1 MNEILR
7 QEVRFLTTRLGAIVR
22 EQSGAAVFS
31 AIEVLRKVAKQI
43 RQGPNLVEARPGM
56 PVAQHGAPL
65 RAKERA
71 VNRLSVEEAEAV
83 AHAFSLFFHLVN
95 LCEERERIRR
105 LRAHDQQE
113 TGAPMSLRHTF
124 SELRRQGVP
133 AAAVKKLVE
142 SMHVE
147 PVLTAHPT
155 EAKRRSVL
163 NHLLRLGRT
172 LDATCGDMTLA
183 ADHDIDAW
191 IEALWLTDEVREGV
205 VTPAME
211 SENARFFLERTI
223 YDLAGSFW
231 EKFCAEMNRGYP
243 HLPEPA
249 PFLSF
254 GSWVGTDRD
263 GNPFVTPETSL
274 DAADQVRLSI
284 LRYYHEACRLMLGWA
299 SFPCRSFESAS
310 AFRSGQALR
319 REIDRD
325 MRRFPP
331 TRAFA
336 ALDQPSEL
344 YRRKLRIMMWRLERT
359 MERVPGAY
367 AEAHEFTAEL
377 RKLADLLTAY
387 PSPRIARLGPR
398 RLGVASQVFG
408 FHGAS
413 LDFRT
418 HSGATRGA
426 ADEILRKARLPIEP
440 AEARIASIKRMLF
453 RSAVRPHFTDAT
465 QRVLEEFRALRTI
478 QTRNGEAAAHRYVLS
493 MTASAADV
501 WDVLLLARQA
511 GLVEPRGRR
520 LHSRLDVIPLFETLD
535 DLEAG
540 PGIMEGLFADPLY
553 RRLLHTREDFQ
564 EVMLGY
570 SDSVKDGGYVAANW
584 ALFHAQKRLAQVA
597 EKYGVRFSLFHGKG
611 GTIDRGGGQSH
622 RSIQAQPFA
631 APGGRLR
638 ITEQGEVVSLKYSN
652 IAIAERN
659 IEQLVTSVLDA
670 HLLHFLRVEAARIP
684 EWEHYATELAA
695 SSRDFYRKLVY
706 ETPEFVEYF
715 RQATPIDLIEQ
726 IRLGSRPA
734 RRWGAA
740 GLRDLR
746 AIPWVFAWT
755 QSRHLLPAWFGLGH
769 ALETFQR
776 DHAPHGLDIL
786 RSMHEGWPFFFNLV
800 NNAEHSLAKTD
811 LYIASLYAALVRPR
825 ELGKRIFARIEEEY
839 HRSVRGVLD
848 VSSSSTLLA
857 GQHVL
862 AESIRLRNPYV
873 DPLNFLQT
881 RFLERWRRQHDG
893 RQRQKSGARSQ
904 EPELRKAK
912 DAAVF
917 HLLQLTVGGIAFGMK
932 STG

>member
-1 MNEILR
+1 MNEQLR
-7 QEVRFLTTRLGAIVR
+7 QEVRFLTTRLGAMVR
-22 EQSGAAVFS
+22 EQSGPAVFS

-43 RQGPNLVEARPGM
+43 RQSPNPKL
-56 PVAQHGAPL
+56 L
-65 RAKERA
+65 KTKERA
-71 VNRLSVEEAEAV
+71 VNRLSVEEAAAV

-105 LRAHDQQE
+105 LRAHDRQGA
-113 TGAPMSLRHTF
+113 GAPMSLRHTF

-133 AAAVKKLVE
+133 AAAVKKLLE
-142 SMHVE
+142 SMHLE

-163 NHLLRLGRT
+163 NHILRLGRT
-172 LDATCGDMTLA
+172 LDAACGELT
-183 ADHDIDAW
+183 ADTERDIDPW

-231 EKFCAEMNRGYP
+231 EKFCAEMARGYP
-243 HLPEPA
+243 RLPEPV

-274 DAADQVRLSI
+274 DAAEQVRRSI
-284 LRYYHEACRLMLGWA
+284 LRYYRETCRRMLGWA
-299 SFPCRSFESAS
+299 SFPCRNLQSESV
-310 AFRSGQALR
+310 LR
-319 REIDRD
+319 REIKRD
-325 MRRFPP
+325 MRRFPA
-331 TRAFA
+331 TGAFEVI
-336 ALDQPSEL
+336 DQPGEL
-344 YRRKLRIMMWRLERT
+344 FRRKLRIVMWRLERT
-359 MERVPGAY
+359 AERAPGAY
-367 AEAHEFTAEL
+367 AAPQEFTHEL
-377 RKLADLLTAY
+377 RKLTDLLAAY
-387 PSPRIARLGPR
+387 PSPRIARLGPG
-398 RLGVASQVFG
+398 RLRVASQVFG

-418 HSGATRGA
+418 HAHATRA
-426 ADEILRKARLPIEP
+426 AAEEILRKANLPTQPGEV
-440 AEARIASIKRMLF
+440 RITSIKQMLF
-453 RSAVRPHFTDAT
+453 HPPLRLSSSAAT
-465 QRVLEEFRALRTI
+465 HRVLEEFRALRTI
-478 QTRNGEAAAHRYVLS
+478 QVRNGEGAAHRYVLS
-493 MTASAADV
+493 MTSSAADV
-501 WDVLLLARQA
+501 WDVLLLARQT
-511 GLVEPRGRR
+511 GLIEPRGRR

-540 PGIMEGLFADPLY
+540 PRIMEELFADPLY
-553 RRLLHTREDFQ
+553 RRILRARSDFQ

-584 ALFHAQKRLAQVA
+584 GLFHAQKRLAQVA

-652 IAIAERN
+652 PAIAERN
-659 IEQLVTSVLDA
+659 LEQLVTSVLDA
-670 HLLHFLRVEAARIP
+670 HLLHFCRVEAAKVP
-684 EWEHYATELAA
+684 EWEGYATELAA
-695 SSRDFYRKLVY
+695 SSRDFYRQLVY
-706 ETPEFVEYF
+706 ETPGFVEYF
-715 RQATPIDLIEQ
+715 RQATPIDLIEH

-734 RRWGAA
+734 RRLGAH

-755 QSRHLLPAWFGLGH
+755 QSRHLLPAWFGLGY
-769 ALETFQR
+769 ALEKFQR
-776 DHAPHGLDIL
+776 DHAPYGLDIL
-786 RSMHEGWPFFFNLV
+786 RSMHEGWPFFFNLI

-825 ELGKRIFARIEEEY
+825 ARGKEIFRLIEEEY
-839 HRSVRGVLD
+839 HRSVRGVLETSG
-848 VSSSSTLLA
+848 SSMLLA

-881 RFLERWRRQHDG
+881 RFLERWRRQRG
-893 RQRQKSGARSQ
+893 KQ
-904 EPELRKAK
+904 EHPTNTAL
-912 DAAVF
+912 F
-917 HLLQLTVGGIAFGMK
+917 HLLQITVGGIAFGMK

>member
-1 MNEILR
+1 MNKQLR
-7 QEVRFLTTRLGAIVR
+7 QEVRFLTTRLGAMVR
-22 EQSGAAVFS
+22 EQAGKEVFS

-43 RQGPNLVEARPGM
+43 RQSPNPRLLE
-56 PVAQHGAPL
+56 
-65 RAKERA
+65 AKERA
-71 VNRLSVEEAEAV
+71 IQRLSPEEAAAV

-95 LCEERERIRR
+95 LCEERERVRR
-105 LRAHDQQE
+105 LHAHDRQ
-113 TGAPMSLRHTF
+113 GSGSPMSLRHTF
-124 SELRRQGVP
+124 SELHRQGIP
-133 AAAVKKLVE
+133 AAAVRKLIE

-163 NHLLRLGRT
+163 NHILRLGKT
-172 LDATCGDMTLA
+172 LDAACGDLSGNTPS
-183 ADHDIDAW
+183 DVDSW

-231 EKFCAEMNRGYP
+231 EKFCEELTRRFPNLAN
-243 HLPEPA
+243 PA

-274 DAADQVRLSI
+274 DAAEQLRLSI
-284 LRYYHEACRLMLGWA
+284 LHYYVTACSRMLGWV
-299 SFPCRSFESAS
+299 SFPCRNAAMAAS
-310 AFRSGQALR
+310 LR
-319 REIDRD
+319 REIERD

-331 TRAFA
+331 TRTFEAI
-336 ALDQPSEL
+336 DQPSEL
-344 YRRKLRIMMWRLERT
+344 FRRKLRIMIWRLGRTAERA
-359 MERVPGAY
+359 PGAY
-367 AEAHEFTAEL
+367 SAPEDFTREL
-377 RKLADLLTAY
+377 DKLGDMLAAY

-398 RLGVASQVFG
+398 KLRVTSQVFG

-418 HSGATRGA
+418 HSRATRRA
-426 ADEILRKARLPIEP
+426 VDEILRKVRLPHEP
-440 AEARIASIKRMLF
+440 SEARIDSIKQMLF
-453 RSAVRPHFTDAT
+453 EPAVRPPFSAT
-465 QRVLEEFRALRTI
+465 TSRVLEEFRALCTI
-478 QTRNGEAAAHRYVLS
+478 QTRNGEAASHRYILS
-493 MTASAADV
+493 MTSRAADV
-501 WDVLLLARQA
+501 WDVLLLARQT
-511 GLVEPRGRR
+511 GVLEVQNRR
-520 LHSRLDVIPLFETLD
+520 LLPHLDVIPLFETLD

-540 PGIMEGLFADPLY
+540 PQIMEELFADPLY
-553 RRLLHTREDFQ
+553 RKILRARDDFQ

-570 SDSVKDGGYVAANW
+570 SDSVKDGGYMAANW
-584 ALFHAQKRLAQVA
+584 GLFHAQKRLAKVA
-597 EKYGVRFSLFHGKG
+597 EKHSVRFSLFHGKG

-622 RSIQAQPFA
+622 RSIQAQPSA

-652 IAIAERN
+652 PAIAERN
-659 IEQLVTSVLDA
+659 LEQLVTSVFDA
-670 HLLHFLRVEAARIP
+670 HLLHSHRLDAAKVP
-684 EWEHYATELAA
+684 EWEGYATELAA
-695 SSRDFYRKLVY
+695 SSRDFYRQLVY
-706 ETPEFVEYF
+706 ETPAFVEYF
-715 RQATPIDLIEQ
+715 RQATPIDLIEH

-734 RRWGAA
+734 RRWGA
-740 GLRDLR
+740 GDLRDLR

-769 ALETFQR
+769 ALEKFQR
-776 DHAPHGLDIL
+776 EHAPHGGDIL
-786 RSMHEGWPFFFNLV
+786 RTMHEGWPFFFNLI

-811 LYIASLYAALVRPR
+811 LYIASLYAALVRPKS
-825 ELGKRIFARIEEEY
+825 LGKKIFSLIGEEY
-839 HRSVRGVLD
+839 HRSVRGVLET
-848 VSSSSTLLA
+848 SRASALLA

-881 RFLERWRRQHDG
+881 RFLERWRHLP
-893 RQRQKSGARSQ
+893 SGKQ
-904 EPELRKAK
+904 TKK
-912 DAAVF
+912 DSIL
-917 HLLQLTVGGIAFGMK
+917 HLLQITVGGIAFGMK

>member
-1 MNEILR
+1 LVLFLLVTEFMNELLR

-22 EQSGAAVFS
+22 EQSGPEVFA

-43 RQGPNLVEARPGM
+43 RQTPNSKL
-56 PVAQHGAPL
+56 L
-65 RAKERA
+65 KAKERA
-71 VNRLSVEEAEAV
+71 VNKLSVEDATDV

-95 LCEERERIRR
+95 LCEERERVRR
-105 LRAHDQQE
+105 LHAYDWQGA
-113 TGAPMSLRHTF
+113 GAPMSLRYTF
-124 SELRRQGVP
+124 SELRKQKVP
-133 AAAVKKLVE
+133 AAAVKKLLT
-142 SMHVE
+142 SMHIE

-163 NHLLRLGRT
+163 NHILRLGRT
-172 LDATCGDMTLA
+172 LDAACGDLTPVA
-183 ADHDIDAW
+183 EREIDSW

-205 VTPAME
+205 VTPEME

-223 YDLAGSFW
+223 YDLAGTFW
-231 EKFCAEMNRGYP
+231 ERFCAEMARRYP
-243 HLPEPA
+243 SLPEPV
-249 PFLSF
+249 PFLSL

-274 DAADQVRLSI
+274 DAAEQVRRSI
-284 LRYYHEACRLMLGWA
+284 LRYYHGACNRMLGWA
-299 SFPCRSFESAS
+299 SFPCNNPRLA
-310 AFRSGQALR
+310 ATLR

-325 MRRFPP
+325 MQRYPA

-336 ALDQPSEL
+336 AIDQPSEL

-359 MERVPGAY
+359 EERVPGAY
-367 AEAHEFTAEL
+367 AAPQEFTDEL
-377 RKLADLLTAY
+377 RKLTDLLAAY
-387 PSPRIARLGPR
+387 PSPRIARLGPG
-398 RLGVASQVFG
+398 RLRVASQVFG

-418 HSGATRGA
+418 HSRTTRAA
-426 ADEILRKARLPIEP
+426 ADEVLRKAHLPTEP
-440 AEARIASIKRMLF
+440 YEARITSIQQLLF
-453 RSAVRPHFTDAT
+453 QPAVRLSFSAAT
-465 QRVLEEFRALRTI
+465 LRVLEEFRALRTI
-478 QTRNGEAAAHRYVLS
+478 QVRNGEGAAHRYVLS
-493 MTASAADV
+493 MTSSAADV
-501 WDVLLLARQA
+501 WDVLLLARQT
-511 GLVEPRGRR
+511 GLIEPRGRR
-520 LHSRLDVIPLFETLD
+520 LHSRIDVIPLFETLD

-540 PGIMEGLFADPLY
+540 PRIMEELFADPLY
-553 RRLLHTREDFQ
+553 RRILRSRNEFQ

-584 ALFHAQKRLAQVA
+584 GLFDAQKRLAQVA
-597 EKYGVRFSLFHGKG
+597 EKYRVRFSLFHGKG

-622 RSIQAQPFA
+622 RSIQAQPYA

-652 IAIAERN
+652 PAIAERN
-659 IEQLVTSVLDA
+659 LEQLVTSVLDA
-670 HLLHFLRVEAARIP
+670 HLLHSRRVEAAKVP
-684 EWEHYATELAA
+684 EWEVYATELAA

-726 IRLGSRPA
+726 IRLGSRPS
-734 RRWGAA
+734 RRWGASD
-740 GLRDLR
+740 LRDLR

-769 ALETFQR
+769 SLEKFQR
-776 DHAPHGLDIL
+776 DHAPYGMDIL
-786 RSMHEGWPFFFNLV
+786 RSMHEGWPFFFNLI

-811 LYIASLYAALVRPR
+811 LYIASLYAALVRPTG
-825 ELGKRIFARIEEEY
+825 LGKRVFRLIEEEY

-848 VSSSSTLLA
+848 ISNSSALLA

-881 RFLERWRRQHDG
+881 RFLERWRRERG
-893 RQRQKSGARSQ
+893 KQ
-904 EPELRKAK
+904 EHPANTAL
-912 DAAVF
+912 F
-917 HLLQLTVGGIAFGMK
+917 HLLQITVGGIAFGMK

>member
-1 MNEILR
+1 MNEQLR
-7 QEVRFLTTRLGAIVR
+7 QEVRFLTTRLGAMVR
-22 EQSGAAVFS
+22 EQSGAGVFS
-31 AIEVLRKVAKQI
+31 AIEALRKVAKQI
-43 RQGPNLVEARPGM
+43 RQSPNLVGAR
-56 PVAQHGAPL
+56 HGVPL
-65 RAKERA
+65 RTKERA
-71 VNRLSVEEAEAV
+71 VNQLSVGEAADV

-95 LCEERERIRR
+95 LCEERERIRH
-105 LRAHDQQE
+105 LRAHDRQG
-113 TGAPMSLRHTF
+113 TGPPMSLRHTF

-133 AAAVKKLVE
+133 TAAVKKLLG
-142 SMHVE
+142 SMHIE

-163 NHLLRLGRT
+163 NHILRLGRT
-172 LDATCGDMTLA
+172 LDSTCGDLTSA
-183 ADHDIDAW
+183 AERDVDSW

-205 VTPAME
+205 VTPEME

-231 EKFCAEMNRGYP
+231 EKFCAEMFRRYP
-243 HLPEPA
+243 RLPEPV

-274 DAADQVRLSI
+274 DAAEKVRLSI
-284 LRYYHEACRLMLGWA
+284 LRYYHEACRRMLGWA
-299 SFPCRSFESAS
+299 SFPCRNLSFESA
-310 AFRSGQALR
+310 LR
-319 REIDRD
+319 VEINRD
-325 MRRFPP
+325 MRYFPP

-336 ALDQPSEL
+336 AIDQPSEL

-359 MERVPGAY
+359 MERAPGAY
-367 AEAHEFTAEL
+367 TAPEEFTREL
-377 RKLADLLTAY
+377 SKLTDLLAAY
-387 PSPRIARLGPR
+387 PSPRIAQLGPG
-398 RLGVASQVFG
+398 RLRVASQVFG

-418 HSGATRGA
+418 HSRATRGA
-426 ADEILRKARLPIEP
+426 TEEILHKAHLPTQP
-440 AEARIASIKRMLF
+440 SEARIKSIQRMLF
-453 RSAVRPHFTDAT
+453 QPPLCPPFSASTL
-465 QRVLEEFRALRTI
+465 RVLEEFRALRTI
-478 QTRNGEAAAHRYVLS
+478 QVRNGEVAAHRYVLS
-493 MTASAADV
+493 MTSSAADV
-501 WDVLLLARQA
+501 WDVLLLARQT

-520 LHSRLDVIPLFETLD
+520 LHSHLDVIPLFETLD

-540 PGIMEGLFADPLY
+540 PRIMEELFADPHY
-553 RRLLHTREDFQ
+553 RRILRGRQDFQ

-584 ALFHAQKRLAQVA
+584 ELFHAQKRLAQVA
-597 EKYGVRFSLFHGKG
+597 EKHRVRFSLFHGKG

-652 IAIAERN
+652 PAIAERN
-659 IEQLVTSVLDA
+659 LEQLVTSVLDA
-670 HLLHFLRVEAARIP
+670 HLLHFRRVEAARIP
-684 EWEHYATELAA
+684 EWEGYATELAA

-726 IRLGSRPA
+726 IRLGSRPS
-734 RRWGAA
+734 RRWGASD
-740 GLRDLR
+740 LRDLR

-769 ALETFQR
+769 ALENFQR
-776 DHAPHGLDIL
+776 DHHPHGLDIL
-786 RSMHEGWPFFFNLV
+786 RSMHEGWPFFFNLI

-811 LYIASLYAALVRPR
+811 LYIASLYAALVRPPG
-825 ELGKRIFARIEEEY
+825 LGRRIFRHIEEEY
-839 HRSVRGVLD
+839 HRSVRGVLETSG
-848 VSSSSTLLA
+848 SSMLLA

-881 RFLERWRRQHDG
+881 HFLERWRRQRG
-893 RQRQKSGARSQ
+893 RKQLPESGARSQ
-904 EPELRKAK
+904 EPGVRRAEGSGL
-912 DAAVF
+912 F
-917 HLLQLTVGGIAFGMK
+917 HLLQITVGGIAFGMK

>member
-1 MNEILR
+1 MNEQLR
-7 QEVRFLTTRLGAIVR
+7 HEVRFLTTRLGAMVR
-22 EQSGAAVFS
+22 EQSGPEVFS

-43 RQGPNLVEARPGM
+43 RQSPNPKL
-56 PVAQHGAPL
+56 L
-65 RAKERA
+65 KAKERA

-95 LCEERERIRR
+95 LCEERERVRR
-105 LRAHDQQE
+105 LRAHDRQGA
-113 TGAPMSLRHTF
+113 GAPMSLRRTF

-133 AAAVKKLVE
+133 AEAVKKLLE
-142 SMHVE
+142 SMHIE

-163 NHLLRLGRT
+163 NHILRLGRT
-172 LDATCGDMTLA
+172 LDATC
-183 ADHDIDAW
+183 ADLTSTATRDIDSW

-231 EKFCAEMNRGYP
+231 EKFCGEMVRRYP
-243 HLPEPA
+243 SLPEPV

-263 GNPFVTPETSL
+263 GNPFVTPQTSL
-274 DAADQVRLSI
+274 DAAEQVRLSI
-284 LRYYHEACRLMLGWA
+284 LRYYHDACRRMLGWA
-299 SFPCRSFESAS
+299 SFSSRHRSFESA
-310 AFRSGQALR
+310 LR
-319 REIDRD
+319 REIHRD
-325 MRRFPP
+325 MRRFPA

-336 ALDQPSEL
+336 AMDQPNEL
-344 YRRKLRIMMWRLERT
+344 YRRKLRILMWRLDRTAERA
-359 MERVPGAY
+359 PGAY
-367 AEAHEFTAEL
+367 AAPLEFTDEL
-377 RKLADLLTAY
+377 RKLEEMLAAH
-387 PSPRIARLGPR
+387 PSPRIARLGPG
-398 RLGVASQVFG
+398 RLRVASQVFG

-418 HSGATRGA
+418 HSRATRA
-426 ADEILRKARLPIEP
+426 AAEEVLRHAHRPAEP
-440 AEARIASIKRMLF
+440 AEARITSIQQMLF
-453 RSAVRPHFTDAT
+453 QPACRASFSTAT
-465 QRVLEEFRALRTI
+465 LRVLEEFRALRTI
-478 QTRNGEAAAHRYVLS
+478 QVRNGEAAAHRYVLS
-493 MTASAADV
+493 MTSSAADV

-520 LHSRLDVIPLFETLD
+520 LLSHLDVIPLFETLD

-540 PGIMEGLFADPLY
+540 PRILEELFANPLY
-553 RRLLHTREDFQ
+553 RRILRGRKDFQ

-584 ALFHAQKRLAQVA
+584 ELFHAQKRLAQVA
-597 EKYGVRFSLFHGKG
+597 EKYRVRFSLFHGKG

-652 IAIAERN
+652 PDIAERN
-659 IEQLVTSVLDA
+659 LEQLVTSVLDA
-670 HLLHFLRVEAARIP
+670 HLLHFRRVEAAKIP
-684 EWEHYATELAA
+684 EWEGYATELAA
-695 SSRDFYRKLVY
+695 SSRDFYRQLVY
-706 ETPEFVEYF
+706 ETEDFVEYF

-734 RRWGAA
+734 RRWGASD
-740 GLRDLR
+740 LRDLR

-769 ALETFQR
+769 ALEKFQH

-786 RSMHEGWPFFFNLV
+786 RSMHEGWPFFFNLI

-825 ELGKRIFARIEEEY
+825 GLGQRIFRLIEEEY
-839 HRSVRGVLD
+839 HRSVRGVLETSG
-848 VSSSSTLLA
+848 SSMLLA

-881 RFLERWRRQHDG
+881 RFLERWRRGEKQESEVRSKKPG
-893 RQRQKSGARSQ
+893 AGNQELGVRSQKSEA
-904 EPELRKAK
+904 RKA
-912 DAAVF
+912 DDTALF
-917 HLLQLTVGGIAFGMK
+917 HLLQITVGGIAFGMK

>member
-1 MNEILR
+1 MNEHLR
-7 QEVRFLTTRLGAIVR
+7 QEVRYLTTRLGAIVR
-22 EQSGAAVFS
+22 EQSGAEVFA
-31 AIEVLRKVAKQI
+31 AIEVLRKAAKQI
-43 RQGPNLVEARPGM
+43 RQSSKLVGAR
-56 PVAQHGAPL
+56 HGVPL
-65 RAKERA
+65 RTMEHA
-71 VNRLSVEEAEAV
+71 VNRLSVQEATDI

-95 LCEERERIRR
+95 LCEERERVRR
-105 LRAHDQQE
+105 LHAHDKQG

-124 SELRRQGVP
+124 SELRRQKVP
-133 AAAVKKLVE
+133 PAAVKKLLA

-163 NHLLRLGRT
+163 NHILRLGRT
-172 LDATCGDMTLA
+172 LDAACGDMTPA
-183 ADHDIDAW
+183 SEREIDSW

-205 VTPAME
+205 VTPEME

-223 YDLAGSFW
+223 YDLAGTFW
-231 EKFCAEMNRGYP
+231 ERFCAEMSRRYP
-243 HLPEPA
+243 SLPEPF
-249 PFLSF
+249 PFLSV

-274 DAADQVRLSI
+274 DAAEQVRRSI
-284 LRYYHEACRLMLGWA
+284 LRYYHQACNRMLGWV
-299 SFPCRSFESAS
+299 SFPCQSPALPS
-310 AFRSGQALR
+310 ALR
-319 REIDRD
+319 REITRD
-325 MRRFPP
+325 MQRFPA
-331 TRAFA
+331 TRAFEA
-336 ALDQPSEL
+336 IDQPSEL
-344 YRRKLRIMMWRLERT
+344 CRRKLRIMMWRLERT
-359 MERVPGAY
+359 LERAPGAY
-367 AEAHEFTAEL
+367 AAPQEFTREL
-377 RKLADLLTAY
+377 SWLTGLLNNY
-387 PSPRIARLGPR
+387 PSPRIAQLGPG
-398 RLGVASQVFG
+398 RLRVASQVFG

-418 HSGATRGA
+418 HSRATRAA
-426 ADEILRKARLPIEP
+426 ADEVLRKAHLSAEP
-440 AEARIASIKRMLF
+440 EVARIKSIQRMLF
-453 RSAVRPHFTDAT
+453 EPPLRSSFSTAT
-465 QRVLEEFRALRTI
+465 LHVLKEFRALRTI
-478 QTRNGEAAAHRYVLS
+478 QERNGEAAAFRYVLS
-493 MTASAADV
+493 MTSSASDV
-501 WDVLLLARQA
+501 WDVLLLARQT
-511 GLVEPRGRR
+511 GLVEPRRGR

-540 PGIMEGLFADPLY
+540 PQIMEDLFRDPVY
-553 RRLLHTREDFQ
+553 RRLLRSRRGFQ

-584 ALFHAQKRLAQVA
+584 GLFHAQKRLAQVA
-597 EKYGVRFSLFHGKG
+597 EKYHVRFSLFHGKG

-622 RSIQAQPFA
+622 RSIQAQPSA

-652 IAIAERN
+652 PAIAERN
-659 IEQLVTSVLDA
+659 LEQLVTSVLDA
-670 HLLHFLRVEAARIP
+670 HLLHARRVEVAKVP
-684 EWEHYATELAA
+684 EWETYATELAA

-726 IRLGSRPA
+726 IRLGSRPS
-734 RRWGAA
+734 RRWGA
-740 GLRDLR
+740 GDLRDLR

-769 ALETFQR
+769 ALEKFQR
-776 DHAPHGLDIL
+776 DHAPHGLDFL
-786 RSMHEGWPFFFNLV
+786 RSMHEGWPFFFNLI

-825 ELGKRIFARIEEEY
+825 GLGQKIFGLIEEEY
-839 HRSVRGVLD
+839 QRSVRGVLD
-848 VSSSSTLLA
+848 ISGSSELLA

-881 RFLERWRRQHDG
+881 RFLERWRRERHQE
-893 RQRQKSGARSQ
+893 SGGRSQ
-904 EPELRKAK
+904 MSRTKKASQ
-912 DAAVF
+912 AALF
-917 HLLQLTVGGIAFGMK
+917 HLLQITVGGIAFGMK

>member
-1 MNEILR
+1 MNEQLR
-7 QEVRFLTTRLGAIVR
+7 QEVRFLTTRLGAMVR
-22 EQSGAAVFS
+22 EQSGPEVFS

-43 RQGPNLVEARPGM
+43 RQNPNLIGAR
-56 PVAQHGAPL
+56 HGVPL
-65 RAKERA
+65 RAMERA
-71 VNRLSVEEAEAV
+71 VNRLPVERAAAV

-105 LRAHDQQE
+105 LRAHDRQAA
-113 TGAPMSLRHTF
+113 GPPMSLRHTF
-124 SELRRQGVP
+124 SELRQQGVP
-133 AAAVKKLVE
+133 AAAVKKLLA
-142 SMHVE
+142 SMHIE

-163 NHLLRLGRT
+163 NHILRLGRT
-172 LDATCGDMTLA
+172 LDAMCGDSNPA
-183 ADHDIDAW
+183 AERDIDSW

-231 EKFCAEMNRGYP
+231 EKFCAEMVRRYP
-243 HLPEPA
+243 SLPEPV

-274 DAADQVRLSI
+274 DAAEQVRLSI
-284 LRYYHEACRLMLGWA
+284 LRYYQEACRRMLGWA
-299 SFPCRSFESAS
+299 SFPSRDRSFESALS
-310 AFRSGQALR
+310 
-319 REIDRD
+319 REVNRD
-325 MRRFPP
+325 MRRFPA
-331 TRAFA
+331 TRAFEA
-336 ALDQPSEL
+336 MDQPHEL

-359 MERVPGAY
+359 MERAPGAY
-367 AEAHEFTAEL
+367 AAPPEFTSDL
-377 RKLADLLTAY
+377 RKLADLLAAY
-387 PSPRIARLGPR
+387 PSPRIARLGPG
-398 RLGVASQVFG
+398 RLRVASQVFG

-418 HSGATRGA
+418 HAHATRA
-426 ADEILRKARLPIEP
+426 AAEEVLRKANLPTQP
-440 AEARIASIKRMLF
+440 GEARITSIQRMLLKPALRPSF
-453 RSAVRPHFTDAT
+453 SAAT
-465 QRVLEEFRALRTI
+465 LRVLEEFRALHTI
-478 QTRNGEAAAHRYVLS
+478 QVRNGEGAAHRYVLS
-493 MTASAADV
+493 MTSSAADV
-501 WDVLLLARQA
+501 WDVLLLARQT
-511 GLVEPRGRR
+511 GLVEPRARR
-520 LHSRLDVIPLFETLD
+520 LHSHLDVIPLFETLD

-540 PGIMEGLFADPLY
+540 PHIMEELFREPLY
-553 RRLLHTREDFQ
+553 RRILRARNDFQ

-597 EKYGVRFSLFHGKG
+597 EKYHVRFSLFHGKG

-652 IAIAERN
+652 AAIAERN
-659 IEQLVTSVLDA
+659 LEQLVTSVLDA
-670 HLLHFLRVEAARIP
+670 HLLHPDTVGAAKIP
-684 EWEHYATELAA
+684 EWEGYATELAA
-695 SSRDFYRKLVY
+695 SSRDFYRKFVY
-706 ETPEFVEYF
+706 ETPGFVEYF

-734 RRWGAA
+734 RRWGASDVC
-740 GLRDLR
+740 DLR

-769 ALETFQR
+769 ALEKFQCGY
-776 DHAPHGLDIL
+776 APHGLDIL
-786 RSMHEGWPFFFNLV
+786 RSMHKGWPFFFNLI
-800 NNAEHSLAKTD
+800 NNAQHSLAKTD

-825 ELGKRIFARIEEEY
+825 GLGRRIFRLIEEEY
-839 HRSVRGVLD
+839 HRSVRGVLEMSG
-848 VSSSSTLLA
+848 SSMLLA
-857 GQHVL
+857 GQLVL

-881 RFLERWRRQHDG
+881 RFLERWRRGKKQESEVRSDLRTPMESIG
-893 RQRQKSGARSQ
+893 LQKSESQ
-904 EPELRKAK
+904 EPGARKTEDSAL
-912 DAAVF
+912 F
-917 HLLQLTVGGIAFGMK
+917 HLLQITVGGIAFGMK

>member
-1 MNEILR
+1 MNEQLR
-7 QEVRFLTTRLGAIVR
+7 QEVRFLTTQLGAIVR
-22 EQSGAAVFS
+22 EQSGPGVFS
-31 AIEVLRKVAKQI
+31 AIEVLRKVARQI
-43 RQGPNLVEARPGM
+43 RQRPNAKL
-56 PVAQHGAPL
+56 L
-65 RAKERA
+65 KAKERA
-71 VNRLSVEEAEAV
+71 VNRLTVEEAEAV

-105 LRAHDQQE
+105 LRSHDRQE
-113 TGAPMSLRHTF
+113 AGAPMSLRHTF
-124 SELRRQGVP
+124 SELRRQKVS
-133 AAAVKKLVE
+133 AAAVRKLLE
-142 SMHVE
+142 SMHIE

-163 NHLLRLGRT
+163 NHILRLGRT
-172 LDATCGDMTLA
+172 LDAACGDLSSA
-183 ADHDIDAW
+183 AARDIDSW

-231 EKFCAEMNRGYP
+231 EKFCAEMVRRYP
-243 HLPEPA
+243 RLPNPA

-274 DAADQVRLSI
+274 DAADQVCLSI
-284 LRYYHEACRLMLGWA
+284 LRYYLEACRRMLGWA
-299 SFPCRSFESAS
+299 SFPCRNRRLELT
-310 AFRSGQALR
+310 LR
-319 REIDRD
+319 REINRD
-325 MRRFPP
+325 MQRFPA
-331 TRAFA
+331 TRAFEA
-336 ALDQPSEL
+336 TDQPSEL

-359 MERVPGAY
+359 AERAEGAY
-367 AEAHEFTAEL
+367 KAPEEFTREL
-377 RKLADLLTAY
+377 AKLEEMLAAY
-387 PSPRIARLGPR
+387 PSPRIARLGPG
-398 RLGVASQVFG
+398 RLRVASQVFG

-418 HSGATRGA
+418 HSRATRA
-426 ADEILRKARLPIEP
+426 AAEEILRKAHLPTEP
-440 AEARIASIKRMLF
+440 AEARITSIGRMLF
-453 RSAVRPHFTDAT
+453 QSAVRPPFSEAAL
-465 QRVLEEFRALRTI
+465 RVLEEFRALHTI
-478 QTRNGEAAAHRYVLS
+478 QMRHGEAAAHRYVLS
-493 MTASAADV
+493 MTSCAADV
-501 WDVLLLARQA
+501 WDVLLLARQTGLLEPA
-511 GLVEPRGRR
+511 GTGLQA
-520 LHSRLDVIPLFETLD
+520 HLDVIPLFETID

-540 PGIMEGLFADPLY
+540 PRIMEELFADPLY
-553 RRLLHTREDFQ
+553 RRILRVRKDFQ

-584 ALFHAQKRLAQVA
+584 ELFHAQKRLAQVA
-597 EKYGVRFSLFHGKG
+597 EKYDVRFSLFHGKG

-652 IAIAERN
+652 SAIAERN
-659 IEQLVTSVLDA
+659 LEQLVTSVLDA
-670 HLLHFLRVEAARIP
+670 HLLHSLRVEAAKIP
-684 EWEHYATELAA
+684 EWEGYATELAA

-726 IRLGSRPA
+726 IRLGSRPS
-734 RRWGAA
+734 RRWGASD
-740 GLRDLR
+740 LRDLR

-769 ALETFQR
+769 ALEKFQH

-786 RSMHEGWPFFFNLV
+786 RGMHEGWPFFFNLI

-811 LYIASLYAALVRPR
+811 LYIASLYAALVRPPG
-825 ELGKRIFARIEEEY
+825 LGKRIFRQIEEEF
-839 HRSVRGVLD
+839 HRSVRGVLEI
-848 VSSSSTLLA
+848 SNSSTLLA

-881 RFLERWRRQHDG
+881 RFLERWRRQHAK
-893 RQRQKSGARSQ
+893 QQPKKSGARSQ
-904 EPELRKAK
+904 ESEAPRAEDSAL
-912 DAAVF
+912 F
-917 HLLQLTVGGIAFGMK
+917 HLLQITVGGIAFGMK